1 MKNIKKALFSLLIA
15 TSALLTL
22 STNIVNADTTSA
34 TVASDGSSTAA
45 DGTVMDS
52 KTSTV
57 SVTVLSGILTLDAV
71 PDFSFRAVDGAKVG
85 LNSNTTDFK
94 DNNNAATAN
103 NGNSDGNNTG
113 LLKITDSRVSLLHQD
128 GMDKPGSAGFTLGA
142 SISSLEPYDAKDS
155 PISGFELT
163 LKPQALVDGEGNNSS
178 IYGEYYPMLTKK
190 ATLSDTNVGDTSII
204 DLNAM
209 SYRPGVLSANFS
221 QFTDGASFYLPKG
234 STNINKSS
242 NQKYNAVITWTLTP
256 KPIDTYQ
263 TIPMP

>member
-34 TVASDGSSTAA
+34 TVASDGSSKAA
-45 DGTVMDS
+45 DGTVVDS

-94 DNNNAATAN
+94 DNTNNAATAN

-113 LLKITDSRVSLLHQD
+113 LLQVTDSRVSFDTGNDRYVAH
-128 GMDKPGSAGFTLGA
+128 SAGFTLGA
-142 SISSLEPYDAKDS
+142 SISSLEPFNAKDS

-163 LKPQALVDGEGNNSS
+163 LNPQALVDDKGNNINPINHDG
-178 IYGEYYPMLTKK
+178 IYIFSKK
-190 ATLSDTNVGDTSII
+190 AILSDTNKGDTNVI
-204 DLNAM
+204 DLKPFEYN
-209 SYRPGVLSANFS
+209 PGVISANFS
-221 QFTDGASFYLPKG
+221 QFTDGASLYLPKNSAG
-234 STNINKSS
+234 RRTSE
-242 NQKYNAVITWTLTP
+242 QKYNAVITWTLTP
-256 KPIDTYQ
+256 KPKS
-263 TIPMP
+263 TITQ